1 MAKHGES
8 ERDVLSKEEM
18 KSTKGGAGAGA
29 MASAEAALKTR
40 ETLDQS
46 LVDPGI
52 QAEAVNAIPIGQPV
66 VGVNAPPPPPTLG
79 KK

>member
-8 ERDVLSKEEM
+8 EGDVLSKEEM

-29 MASAEAALKTR
+29 VASAEAGLKTR
-40 ETLDQS
+40 ETLDQT
-46 LVDPGI
+46 LVDTSF
-52 QAEAVNAIPIGQPV
+52 QMEAVNAIPISQPV

>member
-8 ERDVLSKEEM
+8 EGDVLSKEEM
-18 KSTKGGAGAGA
+18 KSTKGGAGAA
-29 MASAEAALKTR
+29 AAASAEAGLKR
-40 ETLDQS
+40 EMLDQT
-46 LVDPGI
+46 LVDASF
-52 QAEAVNAIPIGQPV
+52 QVEAVNAIPTGQPA

>member
-8 ERDVLSKEEM
+8 EGDVLSKEEM

-29 MASAEAALKTR
+29 AASAEAGLKTR
-40 ETLDQS
+40 ETFDQS
-46 LVDPGI
+46 FVDPGI
-52 QAEAVNAIPIGQPV
+52 QEALNVIPIGQPV
-66 VGVNAPPPPPTLG
+66 AGVNAPPPPPTLG